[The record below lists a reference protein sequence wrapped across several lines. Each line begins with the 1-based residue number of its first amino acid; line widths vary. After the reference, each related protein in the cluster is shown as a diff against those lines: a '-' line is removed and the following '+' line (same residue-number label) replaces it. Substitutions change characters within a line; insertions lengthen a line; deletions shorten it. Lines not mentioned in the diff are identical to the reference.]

1 VVGCIRS
8 GRQLQGIYNQSLDS
22 GIAHGRQCNT
32 VASKNLFLFLWSQM
46 KDDDGG
52 EYSGDLKS
60 WSRRKWGDYYR
71 RCAAILQRPIKLR

>member
-1 VVGCIRS
+1 VVCCSTAEGHSIRS

-46 KDDDGG
+46 KDDGRG
-52 EYSGDLKS
+52 IFWRSE
-60 WSRRKWGDYYR
+60 
-71 RCAAILQRPIKLR
+71 KLEREEVG